1 MGIRNSSAYSGL
13 SIRLHIQLQ
22 ITDYKYVGF
31 IMYTVCKE
39 KKRGWTIYTFI
50 IWYCIYIYI
59 YLYRRVC
66 VVNKS
71 LSDIRKKM

>member
-39 KKRGWTIYTFI
+39 KKRGLDYIYF
-50 IWYCIYIYI
+50 YYVVLYIYIYI
-59 YLYRRVC
+59 YIEGFAL
-66 VVNKS
+66 
-71 LSDIRKKM
+71 